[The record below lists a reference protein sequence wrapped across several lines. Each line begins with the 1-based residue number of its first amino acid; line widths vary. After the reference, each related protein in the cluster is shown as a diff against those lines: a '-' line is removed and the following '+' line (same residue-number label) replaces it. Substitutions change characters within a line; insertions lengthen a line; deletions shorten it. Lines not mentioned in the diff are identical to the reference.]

1 MLNVLATAE
10 LAVEGF
16 VSFGLGFCLSR
27 PLPNEKTAKK
37 EKTKNSRKRL
47 IYSFAYLYFR
57 SFYFVRIARLLEKAC
72 GNSYLQLKVPSHL
85 ISDFV
90 YVLRQQKIDKKE
102 ENLNLTYLPIL
113 IISHFFLQHFRRISE
128 WSEKPYA
135 NLPIFISRVFQKSAS
150 KFKVQFD

>member
-1 MLNVLATAE
+1 MKLRGHYLVYLTLLHSTNFTQTILHNRAYQKKRAKIQ
-10 LAVEGF
+10 GF

-47 IYSFAYLYFR
+47 IYSFAYLHFT
-57 SFYFVRIARLLEKAC
+57 SFYYVRIARLLEKAC

-128 WSEKPYA
+128 
-135 NLPIFISRVFQKSAS
+135 
-150 KFKVQFD
+150 